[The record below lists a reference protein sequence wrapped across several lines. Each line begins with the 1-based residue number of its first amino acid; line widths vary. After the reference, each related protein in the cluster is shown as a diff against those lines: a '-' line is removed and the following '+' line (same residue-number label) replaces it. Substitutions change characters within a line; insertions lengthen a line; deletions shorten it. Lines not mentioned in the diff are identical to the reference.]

1 MLILARTA
9 ALIAVVCTM
18 GDFIS
23 RPCLRRRVRDR
34 SERHGGWV
42 VLLVSILIT
51 VSCMVPKSRAAEAG
65 LAEREVMEELGKLGI
80 TVESGQALPE
90 PDGVHLSMTD
100 AHIKLRTD
108 QLSKRVIEAIA
119 RLTSLKAMYMVGP
132 EVTDASLE
140 RVKSLKQIRALGLV
154 ETKVT
159 DAGLKHVNAFIRL
172 HTLLLAKNDISG
184 EGLKHLSALKHLRA
198 LSLFGTPVGDSGL
211 GNIMRLTSL
220 RKLSLRYTKVT
231 DAGLEHLRELPRLRK
246 LNLSGTGITDA
257 GLTHIVRM
265 ADLEWLELT
274 GTRVTDAGVRAARK
288 ALPKCEIIKH
298 GTDVRRE
305 DRSEKGCHI
314 GTDTLQKGEDRKWG
328 FLPR

>member
-1 MLILARTA
+1 MHYFELGFVTTRPHWGERA
-9 ALIAVVCTM
+9 AGQFV
-18 GDFIS
+18 S
-23 RPCLRRRVRDR
+23 RPCLRRPVRDR

-51 VSCMVPKSRAAEAG
+51 VSCIVPKSRAAEAG
-65 LAEREVMEELGKLGI
+65 LVEREVMEELGKLGI
-80 TVESGQALPE
+80 TVEPGQALPE
-90 PDGVHLSMTD
+90 GDGIHLSMTD

-108 QLSKRVIEAIA
+108 QLSKGVIETIA
-119 RLTSLKAMYMVGP
+119 RLRSLKAMFMVGP

-159 DAGLKHVNAFIRL
+159 DAGLTHVDAFIRL

-198 LSLFGTPVGDSGL
+198 LSLFATPVGDGYL
-211 GNIMRLTSL
+211 DNIKRLTSL

-257 GLTHIVRM
+257 GLTQIVRM

-274 GTRVTDAGVRAARK
+274 GTRVTDTGVSAARK

-298 GTDVRRE
+298 G
-305 DRSEKGCHI
+305 KG
-314 GTDTLQKGEDRKWG
+314 D
-328 FLPR
+328 